1 MSSLKET
8 PVPISSQF
16 SFLFPL
22 TLLICLLWTFYE
34 NGIRVCVAFC
44 DWFLSSNRMYSG
56 FIQAVAYINI
66 SFFFLWLNDIPLY
79 GYITFYLFILQFVGN
94 LYCFYSLATM
104 SSAAINICVQNFLWM
119 YVFISFGHIRNGRI
133 VGSF

>member
-1 MSSLKET
+1 
-8 PVPISSQF
+8 
-16 SFLFPL
+16 
-22 TLLICLLWTFYE
+22 
-34 NGIRVCVAFC
+34 
-44 DWFLSSNRMYSG
+44 MYSG
-56 FIQAVAYINI
+56 FIQAVAYINT

-79 GYITFYLFILQFVGN
+79 GYITFYLFILQCVGN

-119 YVFISFGHIRNGRI
+119 YVFISFGHIRNNRI